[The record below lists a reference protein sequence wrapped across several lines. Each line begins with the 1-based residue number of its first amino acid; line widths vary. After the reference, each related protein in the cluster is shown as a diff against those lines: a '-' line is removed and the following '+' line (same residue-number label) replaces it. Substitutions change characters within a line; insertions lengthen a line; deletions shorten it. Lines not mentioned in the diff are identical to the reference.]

1 MAIKILEVKKE
12 SCPATLFI
20 GKRCRRQCDSG
31 LWDCNH
37 VTSRCRTKKILWDK

>member
-20 GKRCRRQCDSG
+20 GKRYNRSLRLCGMLS
-31 LWDCNH
+31 
-37 VTSRCRTKKILWDK
+37 SRKRGKQ